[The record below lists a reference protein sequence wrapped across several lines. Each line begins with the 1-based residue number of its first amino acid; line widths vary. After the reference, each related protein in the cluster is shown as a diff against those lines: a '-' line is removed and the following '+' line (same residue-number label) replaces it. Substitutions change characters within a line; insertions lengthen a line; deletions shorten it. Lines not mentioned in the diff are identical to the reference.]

1 MGRTSMRKS
10 AVRLRC
16 FAVLAATAA
25 VFGLGVQAASAS
37 VTSKQHAEWKSADG
51 TFEKANFTWSSALTT
66 MSNNTPVPKLSRA
79 CRAFVPAVN
88 TFDTALKKIGFT
100 GKTGTDI
107 ASLIKVNNKLVPI
120 LSHITSIKSFES
132 QFSALEPQYMA
143 LQAAL
148 SKDLGIEEA
157 EIYI

>member
-1 MGRTSMRKS
+1 MRKS
-10 AVRLRC
+10 AVRLKC
-16 FAVLAATAA
+16 FAVLATATA
-25 VFGLGVQAASAS
+25 VFGLGMQAASAS
-37 VTSKQHAEWKSADG
+37 VPSKQRAEWISVDG
-51 TFEKANFTWSSALTT
+51 TFGKADYKWTSALST
-66 MSNNTPVPKLSRA
+66 MSDKTPVSKLSKA
-79 CRAFVPAVN
+79 CLAFVPAVN

-132 QFSALEPQYMA
+132 QFSALDSQYMT

>member
-1 MGRTSMRKS
+1 MRKS
-10 AVRLRC
+10 AVRLKC
-16 FAVLAATAA
+16 FAVLATTAA
-25 VFGLGVQAASAS
+25 VFGLGMQAASAS
-37 VTSKQHAEWKSADG
+37 VTSKQRAEWISVDGKFGKADY
-51 TFEKANFTWSSALTT
+51 TWTSALST
-66 MSNNTPVPKLSRA
+66 MSNKTPVSKLSKA
-79 CRAFVPAVN
+79 CLAFVPAVN

-132 QFSALEPQYMA
+132 QFSALESQYMG

-157 EIYI
+157 EIQV